1 MAALR
6 NINLITEQE
15 YGPSIDGNVH
25 RLHSV
30 LTNIQKD
37 LRNFI
42 TYDGLPLVS
51 IDIKNCQP
59 YLSCLLLNP
68 RFWQEDAELSLT
80 LYDLPENIRELFQ
93 SPILI
98 DRIRKFFE
106 TLADRDI
113 AEYIRLVSEGT
124 IYEQIRDIA
133 NRNLQEGQS
142 PIERK
147 DAKILMFYMLFSSNQ
162 GQHDNPMINEL
173 KRVFSTQ
180 LYPKVAELFRIIKRK
195 YPDCEMEKPNSRLSR
210 ALQSIESTIILHRC
224 CLRIWEERKQSV
236 PIFTIHD
243 SIVTTREYQDY
254 VYAIMTD
261 EFVKHI
267 GTAPK
272 LSVEIWCEEN
282 VPKFS

>member
-173 KRVFSTQ
+173 KRFFQPSYIRKWRNCSESSSGNIRTARWRNPTADCHGPCNPSKAQSYCTGVACGFGRNGNRAY
-180 LYPKVAELFRIIKRK
+180 LY
-195 YPDCEMEKPNSRLSR
+195 SRY
-210 ALQSIESTIILHRC
+210 TIP
-224 CLRIWEERKQSV
+224 S
-236 PIFTIHD
+236 
-243 SIVTTREYQDY
+243 
-254 VYAIMTD
+254 
-261 EFVKHI
+261 
-267 GTAPK
+267 
-272 LSVEIWCEEN
+272 
-282 VPKFS
+282 

>member
-1 MAALR
+1 MNMQKRYAGLKCRTIRINRGTGTGIRTAPRIPAR
-6 NINLITEQE
+6 NIWLPCGISTWE

-68 RFWQEDAELSLT
+68 RFWQEGAELSLT

-98 DRIRKFFE
+98 DKIRKFFE
-106 TLADRDI
+106 TLTDKDI

-133 NRNLQEGQS
+133 NLNLQEGQS

-173 KRVFSTQ
+173 KRVFSTE
-180 LYPKVAELFRIIKRK
+180 LYPKVAELFRIIKRN
-195 YPDCEMEKPNSRLSR
+195 YPDCKARDNLLLGFSIS
-210 ALQSIESTIILHRC
+210 QS
-224 CLRIWEERKQSV
+224 
-236 PIFTIHD
+236 
-243 SIVTTREYQDY
+243 
-254 VYAIMTD
+254 
-261 EFVKHI
+261 
-267 GTAPK
+267 G
-272 LSVEIWCEEN
+272 
-282 VPKFS
+282 